1 MDPRRDQ
8 LIRDNLPLVEHVVR
22 RVTGSF
28 PSYIDQQELLAAGRL
43 GLTEAASRYDFD
55 RDIPFAA
62 FAARRIRGAVMDVM
76 RSNDWVPRKVRD
88 TAREI
93 DRVETKLHHQLG
105 RRPEADEV
113 AAAAGIGVDEL
124 RANHAAVTHG
134 SVGTLDRPIDDTHT
148 APSEALVDPTVMD
161 IEELLESRELHGYL
175 RAALDNLPER
185 LRVIVVGHYLE
196 GKSVDELG
204 RLLDVTP
211 SRVSQLRADAIEI
224 IRHGV
229 ESQFR
234 PGVDEAPKGR
244 VAIRQARYAAA
255 IAQHADWRSRLLAT
269 NYLQHRGS
277 RSPGT
282 PTHDRS
288 TGIEGVDRSA

>member
-22 RVTGSF
+22 RVTSSF
-28 PSYIDQQELLAAGRL
+28 PSFIDQQELLAAGRL
-43 GLTEAASRYDFD
+43 GLTEAASRYDFG

-62 FAARRIRGAVMDVM
+62 YAARRIRGAVMDVM

-93 DRVETKLHHQLG
+93 DRVETKLHRQLG

-113 AAAAGIGVDEL
+113 AAASGIPIEEL
-124 RANHAAVTHG
+124 RATHAAVANG
-134 SVGTLDRPIDDTHT
+134 SVGTLDRIAGEPGPQAAD
-148 APSEALVDPTVMD
+148 ALADPTVMD

-185 LRVIVVGHYLE
+185 LRLIIVGHYLE
-196 GKSVDELG
+196 GRSVDELG

-211 SRVSQLRADAIEI
+211 SRVSQLRADAIEM

-229 ESQFR
+229 ESQFG

-269 NYLQHRGS
+269 NYLQHRGG
-277 RSPGT
+277 RPEAT
-282 PTHDRS
+282 PDHERS